1 MRPVLCVAAALLVG
15 QGVIGADDVVSRE
28 ALTAA
33 ALKSLDLLVK
43 TSPAFIK
50 KGGCNSCH
58 NQTLPAAAQT
68 FARSRGIPVGDPI
81 EQLPP
86 DVSDATLERYAEY
99 SVAGGGGAPAGGL
112 SPPAS
117 SLPRRHRTPP
127 QPGHPANLSIPHA
140 AK

>member
-33 ALKSLDLLVK
+33 AQKSLDLLVK

-58 NQTLPAAAQT
+58 NQTLRPRRRHLPGAAAS
-68 FARSRGIPVGDPI
+68 RSAIRSNNCHLTSRMRPSSGTPSIQWR
-81 EQLPP
+81 E
-86 DVSDATLERYAEY
+86 A
-99 SVAGGGGAPAGGL
+99 AGSMR
-112 SPPAS
+112 SPPTVRGRSGETA
-117 SLPRRHRTPP
+117 
-127 QPGHPANLSIPHA
+127 G
-140 AK
+140 